1 MELTPEQI
9 ENIEQLNARNL
20 LKTALL
26 KIKTGKPL
34 TRREIAAVRQ
44 AKAISPSESAGARF
58 MEQAQENTRRFGRAP
73 KV

>member
-20 LKTALL
+20 LKAALQ

-44 AKAISPSESAGARF
+44 AKAIDPTQSAADRF
-58 MEQAQENTRRFGRAP
+58 MAQVEENTRRFGQT
-73 KV
+73 